1 MKEKFQKFF
10 AENNGKYVE
19 VNDPSNLYQC
29 MDLAYKWCDYLQIT
43 RDTIRHLYAYEVY
56 SKPCDATVKYFELIP
71 NTPAGIPQVGDLVVF
86 SKEIGG
92 IAGHISIA
100 TGEGDTN
107 SFKSFDQNFGID
119 KHCRI
124 VDHTYSAVLGWLRPR
139 VQELS
144 DDTKR
149 ALSLL
154 EQYKTSNGLG
164 NLESTVRALV
174 GFADD
179 IVAVKNELLEYKN
192 GENLRIET
200 AKNEAIKIRDEY
212 WQSQVASANKIIQE
226 LNQKVDV
233 LTLGQAEN
241 LPWKILMSIS
251 WKKFWIARKAGE

>member
-107 SFKSFDQNFGID
+107 SFKSFDQNFGVD

-124 VDHTYSAVLGWLRPR
+124 VDHNYSVVLGWLRPR
-139 VQELS
+139 EQGID
-144 DDTKR
+144 DDTKK
-149 ALSLL
+149 ALELL
-154 EQYKTSNGLG
+154 NQYKTSNGLG
-164 NLESTVRALV
+164 NLEATVRELV
-174 GFADD
+174 GFASD
-179 IVAVKNELLEYKN
+179 IVAVKNELFEYKN

-200 AKNEAIKIRDEY
+200 AVSLATSENDKK
-212 WQSQVASANKIIQE
+212 WQSQLDSAKKTIDELKQKIE
-226 LNQKVDV
+226 V
-233 LTLGQAEN
+233 LTLGQAESMTYSM
-241 LPWKILMSIS
+241 LFSIA
-251 WKKFWIARKAGE
+251 WKKFWIIRKAG